1 MAFSTDETLWR
12 EFLQAWPL
20 ERLRIAAIIGFGRP
34 FSENEKAGNRLP
46 LLAI

>member
-20 ERLRIAAIIGFGRP
+20 EQLRTAIIGFGRP
-34 FSENEKAGNRLP
+34 FSENWKAGNRLP
-46 LLAI
+46 LLAT